1 MSPVIID
8 YLTLMAG
15 DRGEGM
21 YEKGKGISEDVRALS
36 YKYNS
41 SMFSA
46 IQANREGTESKMPH
60 LHHMSESMGVAHTAD
75 FVAPIW
81 REEEDVETNTIR
93 GAIAKNRM
101 GENFGMCM
109 FETDFAKMKILNKM
123 KYLKGRKK
131 NLKKFKLQLKG

>member
-1 MSPVIID
+1 
-8 YLTLMAG
+8 
-15 DRGEGM
+15 
-21 YEKGKGISEDVRALS
+21 
-36 YKYNS
+36 
-41 SMFSA
+41 MFSA

-109 FETDFAKMKILNKM
+109 FETDFAKMKILQQDEVFEGEEEEFEKVQAAIEG
-123 KYLKGRKK
+123 LSD
-131 NLKKFKLQLKG
+131 FE